1 MPLLEI
7 QHTSKVTVTIA
18 LEETIAG
25 KVDKYAAFI
34 NAPADEV
41 VTKALEYVFSKDR
54 EFLQY
59 VETPSDRK
67 APKQLR
73 IRKAPDAAKKAT
85 VIPANP
91 SGVEVGA
98 KR

>member
-7 QHTSKVTVTIA
+7 QQTSKVTVTIA
-18 LEETIAG
+18 LEETIAV

-54 EFLQY
+54 EFQQF

-73 IRKAPDAAKKAT
+73 IRKAPEAVKKAP
-85 VIPANP
+85 VISQNPPA
-91 SGVEVGA
+91 VEA
-98 KR
+98 ETKR

>member
-18 LEETIAG
+18 LEETIAL
-25 KVDKYAAFI
+25 KVDTYAAFI

-54 EFLQY
+54 EFLQF

-73 IRKAPDAAKKAT
+73 IRKAPEMAKKT
-85 VIPANP
+85 SVVPTNPPA
-91 SGVEVGA
+91 VEVGA
-98 KR
+98 RR

>member
-7 QHTSKVTVTIA
+7 QQTSKVTVTIA
-18 LEETIAG
+18 LEESVAL

-54 EFLQY
+54 EFQQFA
-59 VETPSDRK
+59 ETPSDRK
-67 APKQLR
+67 APKALR
-73 IRKAPDAAKKAT
+73 IRKVPVPVKNAPVANA
-85 VIPANP
+85 IPSA
-91 SGVEVGA
+91 VEAGT